1 MNPAGTNPRNASSG
15 NSIQINLYL
24 REAVMGR
31 GNYIGT
37 IDTVVSNSSQQNG
50 WVDENC

>member
-15 NSIQINLYL
+15 NRIQISVYL
-24 REAVMGR
+24 RAAVIGR
-31 GNYIGT
+31 GNYIVT

-50 WVDENC
+50 CAEEIC